1 MREYR
6 SKLYGPLNLG
16 FGSDDTGLKLCVGE
30 HNNFHRCVTHYPVLY
45 FPLAILIKFS
55 ANLNM

>member
-16 FGSDDTGLKLCVGE
+16 FASDDTGLKLCVGE
-30 HNNFHRCVTHYPVLY
+30 HNNFHRCVAQLAVLY
-45 FPLAILIKFS
+45 FPLAILIDYS
-55 ANLNM
+55 ANLKI